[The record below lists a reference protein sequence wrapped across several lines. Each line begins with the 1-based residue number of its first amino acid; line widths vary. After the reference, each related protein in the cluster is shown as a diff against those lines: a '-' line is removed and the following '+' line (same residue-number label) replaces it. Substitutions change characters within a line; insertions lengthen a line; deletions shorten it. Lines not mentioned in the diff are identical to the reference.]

1 MERQV
6 CQFQFVSMEGVTP
19 GVTPR
24 DRAKTVQKVH
34 LLEHQ
39 RSVIRAKA
47 DSLKPH
53 KLM

>member
-6 CQFQFVSMEGVTP
+6 CQLQFVSMEGVTP
-19 GVTPR
+19 L
-24 DRAKTVQKVH
+24 DRAKTVRKVH